1 MQPPLL
7 RLSLSLSIFLRI
19 LPLFTALEGET
30 EGQGKIFRCQC
41 NYTYSVTIH
50 TLERIR
56 EYGLSF
62 LFVRLLIWLVGWQC
76 GYKIQG
82 PFLNHPCRDAIFSSL
97 FSSYIL
103 SLSRHN

>member
-30 EGQGKIFRCQC
+30 EGKTFRCQC

-62 LFVRLLIWLVGWQC
+62 LFVFSQTIDLAGWQC
-76 GYKIQG
+76 GYKILG
-82 PFLNHPCRDAIFSSL
+82 TFLNHPCRDATFSPL
-97 FSSYIL
+97 FSPLHS
-103 SLSRHN
+103 